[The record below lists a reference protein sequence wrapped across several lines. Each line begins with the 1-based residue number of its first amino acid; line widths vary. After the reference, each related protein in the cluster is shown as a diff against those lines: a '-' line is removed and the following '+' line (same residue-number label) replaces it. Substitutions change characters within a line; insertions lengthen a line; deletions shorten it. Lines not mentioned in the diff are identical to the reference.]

1 MHILINITA
10 ILAIFLMYYYNIYE
24 FIYCCFSLLRRVKG
38 IVKMFEKQFA
48 KYARAVSD
56 ERERRSLYRLY
67 CAKLAAAIITD
78 CFGHNDFVACGKLDY
93 DCFAFRFQAQL
104 QQNIEPPPTGN
115 RNA

>member
-56 ERERRSLYRLY
+56 ERERRSTDYTAPSLQRRLLPLR
-67 CAKLAAAIITD
+67 LALLLCLKR
-78 CFGHNDFVACGKLDY
+78 CFLTMRSK
-93 DCFAFRFQAQL
+93 R
-104 QQNIEPPPTGN
+104 
-115 RNA
+115 RN